1 MIDSKFILIQQRV
14 PELGQNIDQ
23 RRILCKVISKQCK
36 ITNSNL
42 QAPSKNNWNLVG
54 NSIA

>member
-42 QAPSKNNWNLVG
+42 QAPSKNNWN
-54 NSIA
+54 SIA